1 MNRSRVNGQRVLQ
14 NLKCFACQGF
24 GHMASSCPNSNQ
36 NDGNSDN
43 EQKKPKKNRTKKR
56 QKKSGDQKQ
65 NARAAEDEPNEES
78 KENSDD
84 GDEFSALAMEEE
96 PLAVESASLTQEV
109 ANGTSG
115 DPSRWFFYSDAAAQE
130 TGASL

>member
-1 MNRSRVNGQRVLQ
+1 MRVKVLDTWQVAVPTATRMMATATMSRRNR
-14 NLKCFACQGF
+14 
-24 GHMASSCPNSNQ
+24 
-36 NDGNSDN
+36 
-43 EQKKPKKNRTKKR
+43 KKNRTKKR

-109 ANGTSG
+109 ANRTSG